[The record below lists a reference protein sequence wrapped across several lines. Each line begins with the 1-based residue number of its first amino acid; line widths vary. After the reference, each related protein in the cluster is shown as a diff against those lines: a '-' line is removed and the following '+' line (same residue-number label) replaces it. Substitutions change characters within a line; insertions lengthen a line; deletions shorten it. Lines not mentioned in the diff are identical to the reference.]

1 MDRTTRYPQHLAKLV
16 AERLRREHGNSPPGT
31 VLARLL
37 ETLYFAS
44 LKTDE
49 GRRVLC
55 TVDYVDPES
64 SEVELTEPAR
74 ADRWSYARFDRSLPF
89 DVRSVAKVARAAD
102 PEVSSL
108 AVYSDRKHRLFIW
121 AMVDQEPRYGEAI
134 ALDAPAN
141 LERPGLFQA
150 TIVGPGNISVYHRG
164 ILVGSLVQNALVEEY
179 HNVLWSGPVYAIL
192 KDHLHWSLAHRHDC
206 NAGLRVHEPPETAT
220 VPTADAQPSELG
232 LLRNGLLLR
241 WINAVCRIL
250 VNIQHYRH
258 GGGLLIVPHGSLD
271 GLNINYRLSYDR
283 LLTAL
288 AGLVHY
294 QWAFGRSG
302 VTDGLRSF
310 YRGLDE
316 HRKEVLGAIR
326 FIASLA
332 SVDGV
337 VLLDRSL
344 CVQGF
349 GVELRTDNPL
359 NSVFLAGDA
368 AGSPELVRE
377 VELTHFG
384 TRHRA
389 MMRYCHEREGA
400 LGFVVSQDGEIQAM
414 TRIGPRLLMW
424 ENIDV
429 QLALAVE
436 NQLVAGQAQ
445 TPVWRRFIARVA

>member
-1 MDRTTRYPQHLAKLV
+1 MAMGRTTRYPYHLAKLV
-16 AERLRREHGNSPPGT
+16 AERLHSEHGEAPPEA

-55 TVDYVDPES
+55 TVDYVDPRQPDAEQ
-64 SEVELTEPAR
+64 TR
-74 ADRWSYARFDRSLPF
+74 ADRWSYARFDRTLSF
-89 DVRSVAKVARAAD
+89 DVRSLAKVARAAD

-108 AVYSDRKHRLFIW
+108 AVFSDRQHRLFIW

-134 ALDAPAN
+134 ALDAPAQ

-150 TIVGPGNISVYHRG
+150 TIVGPGNISVYHHG
-164 ILVGSLVQNALVEEY
+164 VLVGSLVQNALVQEY
-179 HNVLWSGPVYAIL
+179 HNVLWSGPVHTIL
-192 KDHLHWSLAHRHDC
+192 QDHLHWSLSHRHDC
-206 NAGLRVHEPPETAT
+206 QIGLRLHAPQETASA
-220 VPTADAQPSELG
+220 PPAKPEPSDLG
-232 LLRNGLLLR
+232 LLNNGLLLR

-258 GGGLLIVPHGSLD
+258 GGGLLIVPHESPE
-271 GLNINYRLSYDR
+271 GLNINYRLRYDR
-283 LLTAL
+283 LLAAV
-288 AGLVHY
+288 AGLVRY
-294 QWAFGRSG
+294 QWASAHEAAPDD
-302 VTDGLRSF
+302 VRSF

-344 CVQGF
+344 GVRGF

-359 NSVFLAGDA
+359 SSVFLAGDA
-368 AGSPELVRE
+368 AGSLDLLRE

-389 MMRYCHEREGA
+389 MMRFCHEREAA

-414 TRIGPRLLMW
+414 TRIGQRLLMW
-424 ENIDV
+424 ENIDA

-436 NQLVAGQAQ
+436 NQLAAGQRQA
-445 TPVWRRFIARVA
+445 PILRRFIARVA